1 MGEVSMSDF
10 VQRAMKG
17 NFLAAWEEMGEE
29 NELEDTYA
37 LSSMK
42 SLEEAVKNIIKY
54 LGMQACERSDKVP
67 DGKTSHTLFLAGVY
81 RGGHD
86 VLARAKLVLKDGVTM
101 QLTVRS
107 SDLVAAQV

>member
-1 MGEVSMSDF
+1 
-10 VQRAMKG
+10 
-17 NFLAAWEEMGEE
+17 
-29 NELEDTYA
+29 
-37 LSSMK
+37 
-42 SLEEAVKNIIKY
+42 VKDITKY

-67 DGKTSHTLFLAGVY
+67 EGKSAHTLYLAGVY

-107 SDLVAAQV
+107 TDEVAAQVITSAVG